1 MLRAVRT
8 SLFILLFWAMGTSAQ
23 AQRCHD
29 DVLAEAASVLML
41 EGGDPTGTELVA
53 AARRAGSDAPTVH
66 ALAIH
71 DGSDARIASWLT
83 RLEERLRAPIVCGQA
98 RGQERILVL
107 AAPQA
112 GRIETGEEGQLSFVL
127 AAGFSEPTVF
137 FEDARGTIERF
148 ELDGSRAPI
157 PSHLEPPLRV
167 QLVARGPDG
176 PRPVAER
183 TLGEA
188 NVATNP
194 GMESSL
200 EERIGALRSRA
211 HASALRPHRLLASLA
226 REHAERVCRV
236 GHAAHELEPGR
247 DPRARA
253 RERGL
258 VARHIGEVVARGAS
272 VNAAFDALT
281 RSASHR
287 AALSDRRF
295 TDAGAGIAE
304 DSRGRVCVVVMLAA
318 WPRLVAR

>member
-1 MLRAVRT
+1 
-8 SLFILLFWAMGTSAQ
+8 MGANAQ
-23 AQRCHD
+23 AQHCRD
-29 DVLAEAASVLML
+29 DALAEAASSLML
-41 EGGDPTGTELVA
+41 GGGDPTGTELVS
-53 AARRAGSDAPTVH
+53 AARQAGSDAPTVH

-71 DGSDARIASWLT
+71 DGNDGRIAPWL
-83 RLEERLRAPIVCGQA
+83 RQLEERLRAPIVCGEA

-112 GRIETGEEGQLSFVL
+112 GRIDASDDGRLRFAL

-137 FEDARGTIERF
+137 FEDVRGTIERM
-148 ELDGSRAPI
+148 EPDGHVAEV

-188 NVATNP
+188 NAAASAHV
-194 GMESSL
+194 ESTL
-200 EERIGALRSRA
+200 EERIAALRARA
-211 HASALRPHRLLASLA
+211 DASALRPHRLLANLA

-258 VARHIGEVVARGAS
+258 VARHLGEVVARSAS
-272 VNAAFDALT
+272 MNAAFDALV

-287 AALSDRRF
+287 SALRDRRF